1 MKIDCA
7 VSSDLTVF
15 PTTRNAI
22 AFYGSTPAYTGVLV
36 FVEGTSEV
44 EKVEK

>member
-1 MKIDCA
+1 MDCA

-15 PTTRNAI
+15 PTIRHAI
-22 AFYGSTPAYTGVLV
+22 ALFGSTPAYNGGLV